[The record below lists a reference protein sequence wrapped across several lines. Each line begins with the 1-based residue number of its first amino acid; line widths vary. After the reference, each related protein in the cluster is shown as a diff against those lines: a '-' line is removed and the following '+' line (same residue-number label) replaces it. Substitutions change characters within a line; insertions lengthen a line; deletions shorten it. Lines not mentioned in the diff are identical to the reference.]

1 MNLSPYILTGSSGT
15 AEMPKNRG
23 SCPRISWLIACLI
36 LIGGGFF
43 CRAAEVPLD
52 SEQTQVVG
60 CELSFPPFSVIG
72 PQQEAGGFTVEL
84 WQAVAKEAGIK
95 YKIKVAPF
103 YEILQDFK
111 EDRVDVMINLAQ
123 SAERKTFTSF
133 AVPHVTMYGAIF
145 VRNNEKVI
153 KTEKDLSGRSLIV
166 LNRDLAHDY
175 AVGQGWTQLIL
186 VDSVVDGLRMLS
198 EGRGDA
204 MLVGKLVGLSELRD
218 NKIKGLK
225 VLPQQLEFYQK
236 FAFAV
241 KSSRP
246 GSAELLARINDGL
259 AAVKVTGEYDKL
271 YEKWFGVLELNR
283 TPSLQTILKYLLPVI
298 VLLLLISG
306 AYVFERKVSLK
317 LRKSLST
324 LNATLEATADGIMV
338 MDLDGK
344 FMRWN
349 KNFIE
354 IFELSDAFIAS
365 SPRELVIEKISALL
379 QGTSQLFGVPGA
391 GSKDDNNSFE
401 LLMLKDG
408 RAFEWHSR
416 QQLLEGKLIGRVWSF
431 RDVSERENA
440 LKKSRE
446 FSRELEERVQ
456 SRTRELESLSL
467 SLKRLS
473 YVASRTSNAV
483 IITDSKGKIEW
494 VNRGFEAVTGFESKE
509 VIGLTLKEFLKDRGL
524 ELNVTEQVADAVA
537 DARELHFELSSTR
550 KNGTSYFLTGE
561 LCPVFDES
569 SEPVNCI
576 LIGVDITS
584 RRITEQKLLEQKS
597 ELSALNVNLELALRS
612 RDEFLASMSHELR
625 TPLNAILTFSELVGD
640 SSYGELTPKQ
650 SKCVSQISESGQ
662 QLLALINDILEL
674 AELDSG
680 INEIKCASYSVSLLC
695 EAAIRSAQK
704 TINKKRQRVDFKVDM
719 DGDANVWVD
728 FRCLR
733 QVIVNLLDNASK
745 FSADF
750 SLIEVTCYRNK
761 QSVFIKVKDNGI
773 GIPAERLGNIFDP
786 FVQVDSGLA
795 RKYGGTGLGLAVVKK
810 IVDLHHGMISVES
823 EIGKGSVFTVCMPL
837 NQEGAIVSAV
847 MPASVTTA

>member
-1 MNLSPYILTGSSGT
+1 MNPNLKSPKRKVGT
-15 AEMPKNRG
+15 AKTHVDGRAYPG
-23 SCPRISWLIACLI
+23 IFWVAACLF
-36 LIGGGFF
+36 LLWGGLFSK
-43 CRAAEVPLD
+43 AAEVPLD

-72 PQQEAGGFTVEL
+72 PQQEPGGFTVEL

-103 YEILQDFK
+103 HEILQDFK
-111 EDRVDVMINLAQ
+111 EERVDVMINLAQ

-133 AVPHVTMYGAIF
+133 AVPHVTMYGTIF
-145 VRNNEKVI
+145 VRNNEKTI
-153 KTEKDLSGRSLIV
+153 KSNKDLPGRSLIV

-175 AVGQGWTQLIL
+175 AINQGWKQLIL
-186 VDSVVDGLRMLS
+186 VDSVEEGLRMLAA
-198 EGRGDA
+198 GKGDA

-218 NKIKGLK
+218 HKIKGVK
-225 VLPQQLEFYQK
+225 VLPEQLEFYQN
-236 FAFAV
+236 FAFGV
-241 KSSRP
+241 KSSRL

-259 AAVKVTGEYDKL
+259 AAVKVKGEYDKL
-271 YEKWFGVLELNR
+271 YEKWFGVLESNR
-283 TPSLQTILKYLLPVI
+283 TPSLQTVLKYLLPAI
-298 VLLLLISG
+298 ILLLLISG
-306 AYVFERKVSLK
+306 AYLFERKVSLK

-338 MDLDGK
+338 MDLEGR
-344 FMRWN
+344 FTLWN
-349 KNFIE
+349 KNFSE

-365 SPRELVIEKISALL
+365 SPREVVIDKISALL
-379 QGTSQLFGVPGA
+379 QGKSQLLGMPGA
-391 GSKDDNNSFE
+391 VAKDEDNRRE

-416 QQLLEGKLIGRVWSF
+416 QQLLDGKLIGRVWSF
-431 RDVSERENA
+431 RDVSDRERA
-440 LKKSRE
+440 LNKSRE

-494 VNRGFEAVTGFESKE
+494 VNRGFEAVTGFESNE

-524 ELNVTEQVADAVA
+524 ELNVMEQVADAVA

-550 KNGTSYFLTGE
+550 KNGTSYFLNGE

-584 RRITEQKLLEQKS
+584 RRLTEQKLLEQKA
-597 ELSALNVNLELALRS
+597 ELSTLNVNLELALRS

-640 SSYGELTPKQ
+640 SSYGQLTPKQ
-650 SKCVSQISESGQ
+650 SKCLSQISESGQ

-674 AELDSG
+674 AELDAG

-695 EAAIRSAQK
+695 EAALRSAQK
-704 TINKKRQRVDFKVDM
+704 PIKKKRQKVDFKMDM
-719 DGDANVWVD
+719 DDDIKIWVD

-750 SLIEVTCYRNK
+750 SSIEITCSRNN
-761 QSVFIKVKDNGI
+761 QSVSIKVRDNGI
-773 GIPAERLGNIFDP
+773 GIPAERLANIFDP
-786 FVQVDSGLA
+786 FVQLDSGLA

-810 IVDLHHGMISVES
+810 IVDLHNGMISVES
-823 EIGKGSVFTVCMPL
+823 EIGKGSVFTVCLPV
-837 NQEGAIVSAV
+837 NREEAIVSVPSHSSIAV
-847 MPASVTTA
+847 V